1 MKTPTHQKLDQ
12 RAVMILRERSRV
24 VSLQERVHVL
34 CRLNE
39 RTNASTRW
47 CSRVV
52 AQRRGWGSAQS
63 GGWWWFEGW
72 AEPSLRAS
80 GRRRR
85 LLLPPLLN
93 SPDSCSRWWLT
104 EGGGQERRVEGTLA
118 SCSAPSRSSVYSAR
132 KAERITVQ
140 GFWLRR
146 EMHPSKGRDAASS
159 RTAPLVKVV
168 HSAQTRRHRPM
179 AVICIQAMQI

>member
-1 MKTPTHQKLDQ
+1 MFVSIFLRGGPPLQQMKRPTHQKLDQ

-52 AQRRGWGSAQS
+52 AHRRGWGSAQS

-72 AEPSLRAS
+72 AAIAAGERTTSPSSSPSAPQLPRQLQPLVAD
-80 GRRRR
+80 RRRR
-85 LLLPPLLN
+85 PRTE
-93 SPDSCSRWWLT
+93 SRRDV
-104 EGGGQERRVEGTLA
+104 GV
-118 SCSAPSRSSVYSAR
+118 
-132 KAERITVQ
+132 VQ
-140 GFWLRR
+140 RPEPIECLFR
-146 EMHPSKGRDAASS
+146 
-159 RTAPLVKVV
+159 
-168 HSAQTRRHRPM
+168 AQS
-179 AVICIQAMQI
+179 